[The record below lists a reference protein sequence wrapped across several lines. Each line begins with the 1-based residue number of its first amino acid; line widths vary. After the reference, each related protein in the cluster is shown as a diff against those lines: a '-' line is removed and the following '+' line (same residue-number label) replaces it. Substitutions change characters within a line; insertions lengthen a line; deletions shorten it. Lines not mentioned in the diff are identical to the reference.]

1 MYSANFLKHTMAFVY
16 LCVCLVL
23 SGGEKSMGWKIRRVD
38 LGNSVKID
46 LFFLVIG
53 TQTLSNP
60 RRTEAFQM
68 VEIFFLKKHKIINE
82 AVAYKANFG
91 VLSKCIA
98 FEQ

>member
-1 MYSANFLKHTMAFVY
+1 
-16 LCVCLVL
+16 
-23 SGGEKSMGWKIRRVD
+23 MGWKIRRVD

-68 VEIFFLKKHKIINE
+68 VEIFF
-82 AVAYKANFG
+82 
-91 VLSKCIA
+91 
-98 FEQ
+98 